1 MRSGNGCV
9 TGCNRDLVKIEDHV
23 ARYIKS
29 VDGRLLVFIHLQKTS
44 FSVSCTGRRSPRL
57 DKSYRNAGIDRGPA
71 VRLIAL
77 DATSFGG
84 PAATMRPPSSPAP
97 GPTST
102 KSLAAATDISCSITI
117 TVLPDLTNPSRY
129 IIKFVTSAG

>member
-1 MRSGNGCV
+1 MRAGSTARRAAYSRAQQIVRQALVNMRSGNGCV

-57 DKSYRNAGIDRGPA
+57 DKSYRNAGIDR
-71 VRLIAL
+71 
-77 DATSFGG
+77 
-84 PAATMRPPSSPAP
+84 RPS
-97 GPTST
+97 
-102 KSLAAATDISCSITI
+102 D
-117 TVLPDLTNPSRY
+117 
-129 IIKFVTSAG
+129 